1 MPLVGAWC
9 VRLMRGA
16 RRSAFEQA
24 ERRMSCTAARLLARL
39 LARLRRAL
47 RALLP
52 RTSCLPAPLLALT
65 FMTQHADGTLRVVPL
80 AQADADAGA
89 LSGAGECGQ
98 RSGTPT

>member
-1 MPLVGAWC
+1 
-9 VRLMRGA
+9 
-16 RRSAFEQA
+16 
-24 ERRMSCTAARLLARL
+24 MSCAAPGALARL

-52 RTSCLPAPLLALT
+52 RARCLPAPLFALT

-80 AQADADAGA
+80 AQTDADAGA

-98 RSGTPT
+98 RSVMPT